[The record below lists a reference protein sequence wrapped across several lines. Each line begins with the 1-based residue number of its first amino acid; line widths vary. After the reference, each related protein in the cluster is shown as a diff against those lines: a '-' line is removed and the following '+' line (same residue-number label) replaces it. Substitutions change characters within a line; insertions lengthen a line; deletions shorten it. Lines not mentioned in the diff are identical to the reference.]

1 MATPPPPETGGPSHA
16 AVAVRAPDRGGLPNR
31 VGGASVF
38 GAGSAQAATWPSG
51 RFFGPGLRFFSE
63 GQESCISKSALAC
76 LPALL
81 ESGGA
86 SPSTASLPFGFRVLD
101 DLATAA
107 LLGFPSDAMDCSDV
121 LKQGTKPLGV
131 DVDAVAFLES
141 TLDEISSIC
150 SNEAG
155 KPPCFACAV
164 VHNALKSPALQ
175 RSS

>member
-1 MATPPPPETGGPSHA
+1 M
-16 AVAVRAPDRGGLPNR
+16 
-31 VGGASVF
+31 
-38 GAGSAQAATWPSG
+38 
-51 RFFGPGLRFFSE
+51 RFFPE
-63 GQESCISKSALAC
+63 GQDYCISKSALAC

-131 DVDAVAFLES
+131 DAVAFLES

>member
-1 MATPPPPETGGPSHA
+1 MKCP
-16 AVAVRAPDRGGLPNR
+16 LL
-31 VGGASVF
+31 
-38 GAGSAQAATWPSG
+38 
-51 RFFGPGLRFFSE
+51 RFFAQFLDSGLRFFSE
-63 GQESCISKSALAC
+63 GQESCGSESALAC

>member
-1 MATPPPPETGGPSHA
+1 MQNSQFSLGCVFPPRGRNVATVLNQH
-16 AVAVRAPDRGGLPNR
+16 LP
-31 VGGASVF
+31 
-38 GAGSAQAATWPSG
+38 
-51 RFFGPGLRFFSE
+51 
-63 GQESCISKSALAC
+63 AC
-76 LPALL
+76 LPSLNRVVHRL
-81 ESGGA
+81 RLPPCPSGFGRPRV
-86 SPSTASLPFGFRVLD
+86 SGFR
-101 DLATAA
+101 A
-107 LLGFPSDAMDCSDV
+107 DAMDCSDV

-131 DVDAVAFLES
+131 GVDAVAFLES

>member
-1 MATPPPPETGGPSHA
+1 MPA
-16 AVAVRAPDRGGLPNR
+16 
-31 VGGASVF
+31 
-38 GAGSAQAATWPSG
+38 
-51 RFFGPGLRFFSE
+51 PGLRFFSE
-63 GQESCISKSALAC
+63 GQESCDSKSALAC

-86 SPSTASLPFGFRVLD
+86 SPSTAPLPFGFRVLD

>member
-1 MATPPPPETGGPSHA
+1 M
-16 AVAVRAPDRGGLPNR
+16 
-31 VGGASVF
+31 
-38 GAGSAQAATWPSG
+38 
-51 RFFGPGLRFFSE
+51 RFFSE